1 MGSVCKVSK
10 EDLKYAVEKIDYW
23 YKKNIKNLTIVTVPF
38 NTSCIFSN
46 IIDVLSKNDCRILY
60 VWGKSKENREL
71 VTAIREFNSEIT
83 HSYIEKD
90 ASKYQLSFIHYKKL
104 EYIKGKYDLVIF
116 DDITNFSHLN
126 TLKLR
131 EYLEV
136 CNQIGKRVI
145 LYSIEKIALIG
156 EKFELAAYNYK
167 LPFTEPR
174 ILSTRIDLN
183 KDIPYSLYDYLK
195 WFRDSNNKVA
205 IYVPTEE
212 KVKISFDY
220 FENKL
225 KLPKVKVLKVVS
237 DDELKRCDRVSKYKD
252 KAIFIITNRFEELME
267 SCYVDNIVVLFSDDD
282 KFNYKSILY
291 MCGQIRNI
299 NYNSPEILLVSN
311 NISEDMD
318 KAKDMAR
325 EFNKKVWEKRLLTL
339 KE

>member
-1 MGSVCKVSK
+1 MGSICKVDK

-38 NTSCIFSN
+38 NTSCIFLN
-46 IIDVLSKNDCRILY
+46 IIDCLSKNDCRILY
-60 VWGKSKENREL
+60 VWGKRKENREL
-71 VTAIREFNSEIT
+71 VTAIREFNSQIT

-90 ASKYQLSFIHYKKL
+90 DSKYKLSFMHYKNL

-126 TLKLR
+126 TIRLR
-131 EYLEV
+131 EYLEL
-136 CNQIGKRVI
+136 CNQVGKRVI

-156 EKFELAAYNYK
+156 EKFELVAYNYK

-174 ILSTRIDLN
+174 IISTRIDLN

-195 WFRDSNNKVA
+195 WFRDNNNKVA
-205 IYVPTEE
+205 IYVPNEE
-212 KVKISFDY
+212 KVKICFDY
-220 FENKL
+220 FKNKL
-225 KLPKVKVLKVVS
+225 KLPKVKILKVVN
-237 DDELKRCDRVSKYKD
+237 DDEIKRCDRVSKYKD

-267 SCYVDNIVVLFSDDD
+267 SCYVDNIVVLFSDDN

>member
-1 MGSVCKVSK
+1 MGNICKVSK

-46 IIDVLSKNDCRILY
+46 IIDVLSKNGCRILY

-90 ASKYQLSFIHYKKL
+90 ASTYQLSFINYKKL
-104 EYIKGKYDLVIF
+104 EYIRGEYDLVIF

-131 EYLEV
+131 EYLEM

-174 ILSTRIDLN
+174 IISTRIDLN

-205 IYVPTEE
+205 IYVPNKE

-225 KLPKVKVLKVVS
+225 KLPKVKILKVVS
-237 DDELKRCDRVSKYKD
+237 DDELKRCNRVSKYKD